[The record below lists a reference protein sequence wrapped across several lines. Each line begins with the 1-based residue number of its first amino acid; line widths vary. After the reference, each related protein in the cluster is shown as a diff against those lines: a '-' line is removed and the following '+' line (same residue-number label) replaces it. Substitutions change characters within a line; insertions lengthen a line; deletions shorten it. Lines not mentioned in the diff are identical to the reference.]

1 MKISQLKMAIR
12 EVVREEIRLGL
23 KEIIGEVKKQPVQKL
38 KPKKKQYYSKNSVL
52 NEVLNE
58 TNTEDWETM
67 GGTTYT
73 SERMGELV
81 GDNYKDLMKDDSGNS
96 NSSLA
101 IEMGVNPD
109 DPSAAFLKKDYRELM
124 KAVDKKKQQKMGG

>member
-1 MKISQLKMAIR
+1 MKMSQLKMAIR

-23 KEIIGEVKKQPVQKL
+23 KEVIGEVKKQPVQKP
-38 KPKKKQYYSKNSVL
+38 KPKQKQNYTKNAVL
-52 NEVLNE
+52 NEVLND
-58 TNTEDWETM
+58 TSAEDWETM
-67 GGTTYT
+67 GGTKYT

-81 GDNYKDLMKDDSGNS
+81 GNSYKDLMNDDNVNS
-96 NSSLA
+96 NGNLA
-101 IEMGVNPD
+101 VEMGVNPN

>member
-1 MKISQLKMAIR
+1 MKMSQLKMVIR

-23 KEIIGEVKKQPVQKL
+23 KEVIGAAKKQTVQKP
-38 KPKKKQYYSKNSVL
+38 KPKQKQIYTKNSVL
-52 NEVLNE
+52 NEVLND
-58 TNTEDWETM
+58 TSAEDWETM

-96 NSSLA
+96 NGSLA